1 MNEIKCPNC
10 GQVFSVDEAGYSA
23 ILSQV
28 RTEEFERELKSRIE
42 MIEESGRKEN
52 ELNLN
57 KAMAEKNDEIGRL
70 QLELE
75 QIKAS
80 IGKNEMEFDMV
91 LQKAMAEKE
100 SEIVKL
106 NEQLKNI

>member
-42 MIEESGRKEN
+42 MIEDE
-52 ELNLN
+52 
-57 KAMAEKNDEIGRL
+57 EKMIDISRRLSYKFTKDEAYIEDEIRRSGPRTL
-70 QLELE
+70 LFALVPEYMT
-75 QIKAS
+75 
-80 IGKNEMEFDMV
+80 GKLV
-91 LQKAMAEKE
+91 KE
-100 SEIVKL
+100 S
-106 NEQLKNI
+106 